1 MQSFNDKIAVITG
14 GGTSMGLELVCQ
26 LVAAGAHVAMCDVSL
41 VNWMR
46 LGVWLMPKND
56 A

>member
-1 MQSFNDKIAVITG
+1 MQSFKYKIAVITDS
-14 GGTSMGLELVCQ
+14 GTGIGLELVCQ